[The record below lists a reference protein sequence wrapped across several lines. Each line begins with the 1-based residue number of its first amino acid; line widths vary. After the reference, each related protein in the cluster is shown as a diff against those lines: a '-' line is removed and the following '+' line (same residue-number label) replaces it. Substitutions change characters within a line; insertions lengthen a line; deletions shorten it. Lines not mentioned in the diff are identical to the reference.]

1 MQIFASDSV
10 SSALGAALD
19 GLSERQRISAHNI
32 ANIDTPGF
40 TATTVDFESSLR
52 SALADGAIAAGE
64 AAPVNG
70 TSNAPRRPDGNNVDL
85 GAETVTAMQS
95 VFQYQLMT
103 RAVSDR
109 FSQITTSIG
118 GY

>member
-1 MQIFASDSV
+1 MQLFVSDGV
-10 SSALGAALD
+10 SGALSAALD
-19 GLSERQRISAHNI
+19 GLAQRQRTSAHNI

-40 TATTVDFESSLR
+40 TATAVDFESSLR
-52 SALADGAIAAGE
+52 SALADGEVGAGE
-64 AAPVNG
+64 VTPG
-70 TSNAPRRPDGNNVDL
+70 MSTSDAPRRPDGNNVDL

-109 FSQITTSIG
+109 FSLITTSIG